1 MAYLDDRVEVILGLD
16 FRIWPKAAN
25 QDTNPPLAMQN
36 IEISIFPLAT

>member
-25 QDTNPPLAMQN
+25 QDTNPPP
-36 IEISIFPLAT
+36 SYATHRNFYF